1 MGSLKHNIGE
11 VTKRYCKTSARAMPK
26 KKKNEAEQGV
36 VKISP
41 SPNGN
46 KPPPYN
52 LTYEERP
59 HWKVG
64 LPSLPTSNEATL
76 LIPADVVSEG
86 SNWREL
92 SASSEKNQ
100 ASSLPIC
107 GDYLGNSLRP

>member
-11 VTKRYCKTSARAMPK
+11 VTKRYCKTSARATSK
-26 KKKNEAEQGV
+26 KKKNAEHGV
-36 VKISP
+36 VKIS
-41 SPNGN
+41 SSANGN

-64 LPSLPTSNEATL
+64 LPSLPTSNEAAL
-76 LIPADVVSEG
+76 LTPADVMSEQ

-100 ASSLPIC
+100 ATFLPFC
-107 GDYLGNSLRP
+107 L

>member
-1 MGSLKHNIGE
+1 MESPKHNIGE
-11 VTKRYCKTSARAMPK
+11 VTKRYLQGQCQKKK
-26 KKKNEAEQGV
+26 KKKNEEAEQGV
-36 VKISP
+36 VKISS

-52 LTYEERP
+52 LTYEEIP
-59 HWKVG
+59 HWKVV
-64 LPSLPTSNEATL
+64 LPSLPTSNEAAL

-100 ASSLPIC
+100 ATFLPSH
-107 GDYLGNSLRP
+107 LW